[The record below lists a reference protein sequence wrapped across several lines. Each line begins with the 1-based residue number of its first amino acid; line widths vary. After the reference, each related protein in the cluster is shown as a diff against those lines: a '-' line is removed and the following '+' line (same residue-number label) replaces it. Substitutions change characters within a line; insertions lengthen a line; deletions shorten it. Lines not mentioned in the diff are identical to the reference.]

1 MIYLAY
7 AATETLIYGD
17 RCIYQ
22 RRFPPFAHFDLFI
35 RAIMKTTPTLR
46 LISNYHDIATFGTF
60 YHGLHGLAGW
70 RWL

>member
-7 AATETLIYGD
+7 AATGTLIYGD

-22 RRFPPFAHFDLFI
+22 GRFPPFAHFDPSI
-35 RAIMKTTPTLR
+35 RAIMKTTPTRR
-46 LISNYHDIATFGTF
+46 LISYHDITTFGTF
-60 YHGLHGLAGW
+60 YHGLHGFAGW